1 MVNVKIYNAK
11 SIDDY
16 LNRFIQLKARCF
28 TQIPEHELV
37 RIATIGPEFLIR
49 KEIVNQ
55 QLKDLV
61 QLGEKVWRTEQ
72 LKFEKER
79 NKKFEKFPK
88 KDKLSFVDVN
98 YNNPAEECDTNPN
111 YDVLFEESE
120 INLAELRLGPPHV
133 SQLLKLG

>member
-1 MVNVKIYNAK
+1 MNVKIYNAK

-37 RIATIGPEFLIR
+37 RIATTGPKFLIR

-61 QLGEKVWRTEQ
+61 QLGEKV
-72 LKFEKER
+72 
-79 NKKFEKFPK
+79 
-88 KDKLSFVDVN
+88 
-98 YNNPAEECDTNPN
+98 
-111 YDVLFEESE
+111 
-120 INLAELRLGPPHV
+120 
-133 SQLLKLG
+133 